1 MISILSEAEESRN
14 LISALIHFFTDQGI
28 SKGLAIAYLV
38 VLGLVLVMGII
49 CLIMW
54 IRVCGKYYKNNKVAI
69 STGRSSFD
77 VAREALNRCGLQ
89 NIEVKRS
96 GFIRAWIFGNSY
108 SVLRK
113 TIFLRRRIAD
123 KNSLTAVGIA
133 LQKVGV
139 AKLCEGDMKA
149 AKARYFLQLIGLF
162 GPFLFLPIMLIGAVV
177 DLILFQHYG
186 TISIASLAVSG
197 AILAVGFVATLLNIP
212 VEKKANEMALEMIDE
227 SKVCT
232 EEEKEQIAGIL
243 KAYLVAYICDFIL
256 TVLRILLFIL
266 EILMKVQGNR
276 GGSSNN

>member
-1 MISILSEAEESRN
+1 MISILSEEGSN
-14 LISALIHFFTDQGI
+14 NIIQNLIHFFTDQGI

-38 VLGLVLVMGII
+38 VLGLVVLMGIV

-54 IRVCGKYYKNNKVAI
+54 IRVCGKYYKNNKVPI

-77 VAREALNRCGLQ
+77 VAREALARCGLT

-108 SVLRK
+108 SVIRK

-123 KNSLTAVGIA
+123 KNSLTAVGVA

-149 AKARYFLQLIGLF
+149 AKARYYLQLLGIF
-162 GPFLFLPIMLIGAVV
+162 GPLLFIPIIFIGMVV

-186 TISIASLAVSG
+186 TISIASLAVGG
-197 AILAVGFVATLLNIP
+197 AILGLGFVATLLNIP
-212 VEKKANEMALEMIDE
+212 VEKKANELALEMIEE

-232 EEEKEQIAGIL
+232 EEEKEKIAGIL

-276 GGSSNN
+276 GGSSSN

>member
-1 MISILSEAEESRN
+1 MISILSAEGEN
-14 LISALIHFFTDQGI
+14 NIIQNLIHFFTDQGI

-38 VLGLVLVMGII
+38 VLGLVVLMGIV

-54 IRVCGKYYKNNKVAI
+54 IRVCGKYYKNNKVPI

-77 VAREALNRCGLQ
+77 VAREALARCGLT
-89 NIEVKRS
+89 NIEVKKS

-108 SVLRK
+108 SVIRK

-123 KNSLTAVGIA
+123 KNSLTAVGVA

-149 AKARYFLQLIGLF
+149 AKARYYLQLLGIF
-162 GPFLFLPIMLIGAVV
+162 GPLLFIPIIFIGMVV

-186 TISIASLAVSG
+186 TISIASLAVGG
-197 AILAVGFVATLLNIP
+197 AILGLGFVATLLNIP
-212 VEKKANEMALEMIDE
+212 VEKKANELALEMIEE

-232 EEEKEQIAGIL
+232 EEEKEKIAGIL

-276 GGSSNN
+276 SGSSSN